1 MKYLILQRFRSYGVT
16 LEKGT
21 VVDETKIR
29 SPRLRQSEGKIIAA
43 VSSSEVPVE
52 IYAEDIAP
60 QETSKELEK
69 APLVPKFQLKK

>member
-1 MKYLILQRFRSYGVT
+1 MQYLILQRFRSYGKT

-21 VVDETKIR
+21 IVDAEMIR

-52 IYAEDIAP
+52 SGTEEPTP
-60 QETSKELEK
+60 QVTTKEMNKSPQTL
-69 APLVPKFQLKK
+69 QLKLSV